1 MWRILCLQLALTA
14 LIHSMQFRE
23 LLKDHKNNRS
33 IQGAIMDIESKEFWA
48 RLYYLLRMVMPALL
62 LLRFSVPM
70 MDKLYHST
78 YLTAE
83 YIKRSKKYLDDKN
96 IFDNDCD
103 LEIDFEFD
111 REMGDVFGEGVS
123 GDGEGGNV
131 DG

>member
-48 RLYYLLRMVMPALL
+48 RLYYLLRMVMPALH

-83 YIKRSKKYLDDKN
+83 YIKRSKISTLMTKISLTMIVIWK
-96 IFDNDCD
+96 
-103 LEIDFEFD
+103 
-111 REMGDVFGEGVS
+111 
-123 GDGEGGNV
+123 
-131 DG
+131 